1 MGTPGQLLNLY
12 FPEQERWIPAAV
24 EREAQ
29 IEGVTV
35 TEMYI
40 RFIEAAVEE
49 LRLRYAA
56 ELIKG

>member
-1 MGTPGQLLNLY
+1 LY